1 MGEDAALV
9 EMRIEPLVEAR
20 MWGLEYFPLG
30 LLLAFHM
37 GP

>member
-1 MGEDAALV
+1 MGKDAAFV

-30 LLLAFHM
+30 LLLAFRM
-37 GP
+37 SP